1 MVVKWEGGDPPD
13 KGAWFDV
20 LSEALGEEA
29 NSCWV
34 RFYRE
39 PEGWRFDLECRQASR
54 FNEPS
59 FKRADE
65 SIALHVYKLL
75 VESGKPLDPGWRP
88 LAPSPPAA
96 IVRTPAPVVAPA
108 APPVAEAAPAPLGE
122 APPPAAEGNLPAGG
136 RRGRRRR
143 RRNRSPAQPEPVR
156 ETKTESVGATL
167 PSPAPEPEPPPEPQ
181 PLPEPQP
188 PPAPRPPGWR
198 GLRPAI
204 VYLPAVLL
212 VAFAGWLSRDR
223 LQSRPASPPVP
234 SPSATVSQE
243 ALAAQKRLTELEA
256 VVAQLEQERA
266 QVSPGRRPAARA
278 PIGAT
283 QQASGRPPTQP
294 VEKRAV
300 EILAPTTAPGPTAPP
315 VTAPAAAP
323 APTDVPLPTEL
334 PVSTD
339 AAGTTAPVPAA
350 AAEPPSTPSP
360 VQRGAMVDV
369 NDPGLTR
376 PVPVTQTRPRYPPL
390 ALERRLSGTV
400 WLEALVDETG
410 AVVEVSLVRASPR
423 GLGFEDAATRYVR
436 TRVYRPATKQGVPV
450 RVRLPIVVE
459 FRHPGR

>member
-423 GLGFEDAATRYVR
+423 GLGFEDAATRYLR

-450 RVRLPIVVE
+450 RVWLPIVVE